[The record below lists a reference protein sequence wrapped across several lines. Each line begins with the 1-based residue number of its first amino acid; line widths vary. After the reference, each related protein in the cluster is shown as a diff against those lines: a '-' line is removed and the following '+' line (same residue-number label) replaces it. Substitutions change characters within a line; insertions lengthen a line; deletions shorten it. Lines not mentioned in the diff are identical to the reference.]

1 MKGAE
6 KKEKRVE
13 YVVKVLRA
21 KDFTEKSKLDT
32 NVAFDMEVNGIK
44 IYGCWL
50 KEGTSKEGKDYSV
63 ISLPS
68 QKGKDGK
75 PQYQDVCFPVT
86 KEFREKLYQELMD
99 CYHHEKEKRM
109 KKNASQQNHYQNRGV
124 GERKTKSELPF
135 R

>member
-6 KKEKRVE
+6 KKEKRVD
-13 YVVKVLRA
+13 YVVNVLRA

-50 KEGTSKEGKDYSV
+50 KEGTGKDGKEYSL

-68 QKGKDGK
+68 QKAKDGN
-75 PQYQDVCFPVT
+75 YYSVAWFPISKELT
-86 KEFREKLYQELMD
+86 KEIREQIVKML
-99 CYHHEKEKRM
+99 
-109 KKNASQQNHYQNRGV
+109 
-124 GERKTKSELPF
+124 
-135 R
+135 

>member
-44 IYGCWL
+44 IYGCWF
-50 KEGTSKEGKDYSV
+50 KEGTSKDGKDYSV

-68 QKGKDGK
+68 QKGKDGN
-75 PQYQDVCFPVT
+75 YYSVAWFPISKELT
-86 KEFREKLYQELMD
+86 KEIREQIVNML
-99 CYHHEKEKRM
+99 
-109 KKNASQQNHYQNRGV
+109 
-124 GERKTKSELPF
+124 
-135 R
+135 

>member
-13 YVVKVLRA
+13 YDVNVLRA

-50 KEGTSKEGKDYSV
+50 KEGTGKDGKEYSL

-68 QKGKDGK
+68 KKGKDGN
-75 PQYQDVCFPVT
+75 YYNVLWFPISEELT
-86 KEFREKLYQELMD
+86 KEIREQIVKIL
-99 CYHHEKEKRM
+99 
-109 KKNASQQNHYQNRGV
+109 
-124 GERKTKSELPF
+124 
-135 R
+135 

>member
-13 YVVKVLRA
+13 YDVNVLRA
-21 KDFTEKSKLDT
+21 KDFTENSKLDT

-50 KEGTSKEGKDYSV
+50 KEGTGKDGKEYSL

-68 QKGKDGK
+68 QKGKDGN
-75 PQYQDVCFPVT
+75 YYSIAWFPISKELT
-86 KEFREKLYQELMD
+86 KEIREQIVEML
-99 CYHHEKEKRM
+99 
-109 KKNASQQNHYQNRGV
+109 
-124 GERKTKSELPF
+124 
-135 R
+135 

>member
-6 KKEKRVE
+6 KKEKIVE

-44 IYGCWL
+44 IYGCWF

-68 QKGKDGK
+68 QKGKDGN
-75 PQYQDVCFPVT
+75 YYSVAWFPISKELT
-86 KEFREKLYQELMD
+86 KEIREQIVNML
-99 CYHHEKEKRM
+99 
-109 KKNASQQNHYQNRGV
+109 
-124 GERKTKSELPF
+124 
-135 R
+135 

>member
-44 IYGCWL
+44 IYGCWF
-50 KEGTSKEGKDYSV
+50 KEGTSKDGKDYSV

-68 QKGKDGK
+68 QKGKDGN
-75 PQYQDVCFPVT
+75 YYSVAWFPIS
-86 KEFREKLYQELMD
+86 KELIKEIREQIVNML
-99 CYHHEKEKRM
+99 
-109 KKNASQQNHYQNRGV
+109 
-124 GERKTKSELPF
+124 
-135 R
+135 

>member
-6 KKEKRVE
+6 KKGAEKKETRVK

-50 KEGTSKEGKDYSV
+50 KEGTSKKGENYSMV
-63 ISLPS
+63 ILPS
-68 QKGKDGK
+68 KVGKDGK
-75 PQYQDVCFPVT
+75 YYSVAWFPISKKLV
-86 KEFREKLYQELMD
+86 EDIREQIVNML
-99 CYHHEKEKRM
+99 
-109 KKNASQQNHYQNRGV
+109 
-124 GERKTKSELPF
+124 
-135 R
+135 

>member
-44 IYGCWL
+44 IYGCWF
-50 KEGTSKEGKDYSV
+50 KEGTSKDGKDYSV

-68 QKGKDGK
+68 QKRKDGK
-75 PQYQDVCFPVT
+75 YYNAAWFPISKELT
-86 KEFREKLYQELMD
+86 KEIREQIVNML
-99 CYHHEKEKRM
+99 
-109 KKNASQQNHYQNRGV
+109 
-124 GERKTKSELPF
+124 
-135 R
+135 

>member
-13 YVVKVLRA
+13 YDVNVLRA
-21 KDFTEKSKLDT
+21 KDFTENSKLDT

-50 KEGTSKEGKDYSV
+50 KEGTGKDGKEYSL

-68 QKGKDGK
+68 QKVKDGN
-75 PQYQDVCFPVT
+75 YYSVTWFPISKELT
-86 KEFREKLYQELMD
+86 KEIREQIVKML
-99 CYHHEKEKRM
+99 
-109 KKNASQQNHYQNRGV
+109 
-124 GERKTKSELPF
+124 
-135 R
+135 

>member
-44 IYGCWL
+44 IYGCWF
-50 KEGTSKEGKDYSV
+50 KEGTSKDGKDYSV

-68 QKGKDGK
+68 QKGKDGN
-75 PQYQDVCFPVT
+75 YYSVAWFPISKELT
-86 KEFREKLYQELMD
+86 KEIRNQIVNML
-99 CYHHEKEKRM
+99 
-109 KKNASQQNHYQNRGV
+109 
-124 GERKTKSELPF
+124 
-135 R
+135 

>member
-13 YVVKVLRA
+13 YDVNVLRA
-21 KDFTEKSKLDT
+21 KDFTENSKLDT

-50 KEGTSKEGKDYSV
+50 KEGTGKDGKEYSL

-68 QKGKDGK
+68 QKGKDGN
-75 PQYQDVCFPVT
+75 YYSVAWFPISKELT
-86 KEFREKLYQELMD
+86 KEI
-99 CYHHEKEKRM
+99 
-109 KKNASQQNHYQNRGV
+109 
-124 GERKTKSELPF
+124 RKQIVNML
-135 R
+135 

>member
-13 YVVKVLRA
+13 YDVNVLRA
-21 KDFTEKSKLDT
+21 KDLTEKSKLDT

-50 KEGTSKEGKDYSV
+50 KEGTGKDGKEYSL

-68 QKGKDGK
+68 QKGKDGN
-75 PQYQDVCFPVT
+75 YYSVAWFPISKELT
-86 KEFREKLYQELMD
+86 KEIREQIVEML
-99 CYHHEKEKRM
+99 
-109 KKNASQQNHYQNRGV
+109 
-124 GERKTKSELPF
+124 
-135 R
+135 

>member
-50 KEGTSKEGKDYSV
+50 KEGTRKDGKDYSL

-68 QKGKDGK
+68 QKGKDGN
-75 PQYQDVCFPVT
+75 YYSVAWFPISKELT
-86 KEFREKLYQELMD
+86 KEIREQIVNML
-99 CYHHEKEKRM
+99 
-109 KKNASQQNHYQNRGV
+109 
-124 GERKTKSELPF
+124 
-135 R
+135 

>member
-44 IYGCWL
+44 IYGWWF
-50 KEGTSKEGKDYSV
+50 KEGTSKDGKDYSV

-68 QKGKDGK
+68 QKGKDEK
-75 PQYQDVCFPVT
+75 YYSVAWFPISKELT
-86 KEFREKLYQELMD
+86 KDIREQIVNML
-99 CYHHEKEKRM
+99 
-109 KKNASQQNHYQNRGV
+109 
-124 GERKTKSELPF
+124 
-135 R
+135 

>member
-44 IYGCWL
+44 IYGCWF
-50 KEGTSKEGKDYSV
+50 KEGTSKDGKEYSA

-68 QKGKDGK
+68 QKGKDK
-75 PQYQDVCFPVT
+75 NYYSVAWFPISKELT
-86 KEFREKLYQELMD
+86 KEIREQIVNML
-99 CYHHEKEKRM
+99 
-109 KKNASQQNHYQNRGV
+109 
-124 GERKTKSELPF
+124 
-135 R
+135 